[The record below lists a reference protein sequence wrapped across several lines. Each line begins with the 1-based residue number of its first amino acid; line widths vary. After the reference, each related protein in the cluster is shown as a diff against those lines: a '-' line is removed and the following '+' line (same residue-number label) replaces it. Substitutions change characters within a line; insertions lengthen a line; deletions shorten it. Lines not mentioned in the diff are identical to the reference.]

1 MADKEN
7 KSARVIDF
15 HSHVLPSLDDG
26 SKSVDMTREILEE
39 TRRQKV
45 KKMVASPHF
54 YPDKMSLGSFVEKR
68 ERAAGDLLTVW
79 DPSTC
84 PFVYLGA
91 EVAYYSGI
99 GDSSFLS
106 DLTIVGTNT
115 LMIEMPFH
123 KWSGKEI
130 SEILDITL
138 SGEFNVLLAHI
149 ERYLS
154 WQEERTLDRL
164 LDAGVFIQ
172 SNAENF
178 TDSDSVKKALGMVA
192 DGRIHVLGSDTH
204 NTTTRAQSIGRAKEI
219 IKNALGEEAIRNMLS
234 VSKTLLEGAISI
246 DQMQLRSLS

>member
-1 MADKEN
+1 MSEKEN

-15 HSHVLPSLDDG
+15 HSHVLPALDDG
-26 SKSVDMTREILEE
+26 SKSTEMTRIIMEE

-54 YPDKMSLGSFVEKR
+54 YPDKMSLESFLEKR
-68 ERAAGDLLTVW
+68 RKAASDLLSVW
-79 DPSTC
+79 DMESC
-84 PFVYLGA
+84 PRVFLGA

-106 DLTIVGTNT
+106 DLTIIGTNT

-123 KWSGKEI
+123 KWSGREI

-149 ERYLS
+149 ERYIS
-154 WQEERTLDRL
+154 WQEEKTLDRL

-178 TDSDSVKKALGMVA
+178 TDPDSLKKALSMVQE
-192 DGRIHVLGSDTH
+192 GKIHVLGSDTH
-204 NTTTRAQSIGRAKEI
+204 NITTRPQTIGKAKEL
-219 IKNALGEEAIRNMLS
+219 IKDNLGEEVIRNMLL
-234 VSKTLLEGAISI
+234 VSKTLLNGAVSI
-246 DQMQLRSLS
+246 DQM